1 TTEFL
6 QRFRLKL
13 AINASFFFPFHE
25 RHPLDF
31 YPRSGERV
39 EVLGQVIANGVEYS
53 KPRGGWAVLCILKNR
68 QVQIPNRLECPPETL
83 QGVAG
88 SLVLIN
94 QGKPQ
99 PIDPAILRQDK
110 PNPRTAVGIDR
121 SGKKMW
127 WVLIDGRQP
136 FYSEGVYLQELV
148 TILQDQGIDTALA
161 LDGGGSTTLVM
172 ADENGP
178 RLLNSPIHTRIPLRQ
193 RYLANHLGIDAQ
205 PIAK

>member
-1 TTEFL
+1 MKGWLNRSIRIGFGTVGILILALLLAYGSLLVRRPPRTLEERVLFQGVTYRREPRSVPRPVMIHVVTLDLNQSGIDFRTTPGEPTPQERPFRAQTTTEFL

-68 QVQIPNRLECPPETL
+68 QVQIPNRLECPPETV

-99 PIDPAILRQDK
+99 PINPAILRQDK
-110 PNPRTAVGIDR
+110 P
-121 SGKKMW
+121 
-127 WVLIDGRQP
+127 
-136 FYSEGVYLQELV
+136 
-148 TILQDQGIDTALA
+148 
-161 LDGGGSTTLVM
+161 
-172 ADENGP
+172 
-178 RLLNSPIHTRIPLRQ
+178 
-193 RYLANHLGIDAQ
+193 
-205 PIAK
+205 